1 MTWHSRHGSTRV
13 RLNLRLKAPVA
24 MPERGFESKRNHRCE
39 AARRSELTALTALE
53 EEGGAWQ
60 AAVSMKVSRDNGGG
74 EQGGGGGDKRV
85 DSEVRLGKTGV
96 EQK

>member
-53 EEGGAWQ
+53 EEGGAVGSPLSSCCYLLLL
-60 AAVSMKVSRDNGGG
+60 AVAGGG
-74 EQGGGGGDKRV
+74 EY
-85 DSEVRLGKTGV
+85 EGV
-96 EQK
+96 T